1 MKKLI
6 LPLLLAC
13 VCSQGFAQH
22 SSKDITKL
30 KTLTFYGLDFTF
42 LKLIHEDGF
51 VDKNG
56 KPMCKTLPFKYFAE
70 WNELFLIE
78 RKKFNVTNYFGVP
91 DYTIDQTVVTE
102 RNKAYATEG
111 CIVENESYRV
121 TADQLAA
128 AVEAYGS
135 AGQSGVGLVVFV
147 ESFNKV
153 QARAILHSVF
163 FDIADHTIL
172 KIDDQEGAP
181 SGEGFR
187 NYWVNAMNR
196 ALESHKK
203 DYKR

>member
-1 MKKLI
+1 MRKFI

-13 VCSQGFAQH
+13 VCSSVVAQH
-22 SSKDITKL
+22 STKDITKAKEL
-30 KTLTFYGLDFTF
+30 VFYGLDFTF

-78 RKKFNVTNYFGVP
+78 RKKFNLTNYFVVP
-91 DYTIDQTVVTE
+91 DYKIDMDVVTA
-102 RNKAYATEG
+102 RNKAYATDG
-111 CIVENESYRV
+111 CIVSDESYRV
-121 TADQLAA
+121 TAEQMAT
-128 AVEAYGS
+128 AVQAYGS
-135 AGQSGVGLVVFV
+135 EGETGLGVVVFV

-153 QARAILHSVF
+153 KARAIVHSVF
-163 FDIADHTIL
+163 FNIADHSIV

-187 NYWVNAMNR
+187 NYWVNAINR

>member
-1 MKKLI
+1 MKKFI

-13 VCSQGFAQH
+13 VCSPILAQH

-91 DYTIDQTVVTE
+91 DYTIDQAVVTE
-102 RNKAYATEG
+102 RNKAYATDG
-111 CIVENESYRV
+111 CIISNESYHV
-121 TADQLAA
+121 TPEELTTAIQ
-128 AVEAYGS
+128 AYGS

-153 QARAILHSVF
+153 ESRAIVHSVF

-181 SGEGFR
+181 IGEGFR
-187 NYWVNAMNR
+187 NYWVNAINR
-196 ALESHKK
+196 ALEGGKK
-203 DYKR
+203 AYKR